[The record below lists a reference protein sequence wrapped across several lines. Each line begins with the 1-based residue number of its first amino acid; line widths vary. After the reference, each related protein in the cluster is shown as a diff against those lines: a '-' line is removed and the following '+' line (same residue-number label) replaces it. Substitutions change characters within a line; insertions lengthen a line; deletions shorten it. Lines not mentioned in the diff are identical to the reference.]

1 MLASTVRRDV
11 VYVLY
16 GRGGAHLLVGDLEDP
31 MCDQALTSPRYSWL
45 IWENARRRQ
54 EAVKV
59 ESHVPATNRDRFLE
73 DYVGI
78 RSCRAGGYK
87 HRCSTVTLLS
97 LLYLARGHAQTSSTS
112 IPSFARPH

>member
-1 MLASTVRRDV
+1 
-11 VYVLY
+11 
-16 GRGGAHLLVGDLEDP
+16 

-73 DYVGI
+73 DLVGI
-78 RSCRAGGYK
+78 RPCRAGGYK
-87 HRCSTVTLLS
+87 HGCSTVSLLS